1 MVQRKWLPDSAE
13 QILDKKK
20 MDTKKIIIKIYM
32 KILLWIQG
40 WSGDL
45 NSWAWTRW
53 SKLHRRNQG
62 TWSEGYKK
70 WNEEKIKL
78 FEDENNKDG

>member
-45 NSWAWTRW
+45 NSWAWTQW

-70 WNEEKIKL
+70 WNDEKIKL

>member
-1 MVQRKWLPDSAE
+1 
-13 QILDKKK
+13 
-20 MDTKKIIIKIYM
+20 M

-45 NSWAWTRW
+45 NSWAWTKW

>member
-1 MVQRKWLPDSAE
+1 
-13 QILDKKK
+13 
-20 MDTKKIIIKIYM
+20 M

-45 NSWAWTRW
+45 NSWAWTQW

>member
-1 MVQRKWLPDSAE
+1 
-13 QILDKKK
+13 
-20 MDTKKIIIKIYM
+20 M

-45 NSWAWTRW
+45 NSWAWTQW

-78 FEDENNKDG
+78 KRGDILMFPSNFMYPHEVKEVTKGIRYSFVGWAF